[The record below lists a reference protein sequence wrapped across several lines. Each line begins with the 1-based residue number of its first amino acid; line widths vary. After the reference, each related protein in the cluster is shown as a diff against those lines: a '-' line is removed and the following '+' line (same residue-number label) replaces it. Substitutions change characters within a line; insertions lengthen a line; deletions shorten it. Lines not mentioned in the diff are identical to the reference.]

1 MFVAAARNLGRFDPV
16 QLDTMA
22 RRLAIVGVGGVILVG
37 ISLAL
42 VAVAGRSL
50 YSRAAF
56 GTWDPNALPERISY
70 CDRRYQPGS
79 RVTRA
84 NIESTGNAFGVFPIR
99 EVARTADG
107 KPIVAK
113 PLPESVRRMYPNG
126 PPLPCSMSVYVQVGA
141 NDYVGYGIEGG
152 P

>member
-1 MFVAAARNLGRFDPV
+1 
-16 QLDTMA
+16 MA
-22 RRLAIVGVGGVILVG
+22 RRLAIVGVGGMILVG

-42 VAVAGRSL
+42 FLAGRSL

-56 GTWDPNALPERISY
+56 GTWDPNALPERISF

-79 RVTRA
+79 HVNRA
-84 NIESTGNAFGVFPIR
+84 HIESTGNAFGVFPIR
-99 EVARTADG
+99 EVSTTATG
-107 KPIVAK
+107 RPIMAK

-126 PPLPCSMSVYVQVGA
+126 PPLPCSMTVYVQVGA
-141 NDYVGYGIEGG
+141 DDYVAYVIEGG